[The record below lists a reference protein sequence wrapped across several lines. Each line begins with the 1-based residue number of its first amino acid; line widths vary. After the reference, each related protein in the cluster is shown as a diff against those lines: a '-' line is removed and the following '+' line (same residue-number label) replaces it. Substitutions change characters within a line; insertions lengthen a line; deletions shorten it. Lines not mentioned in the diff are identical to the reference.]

1 MNEQIKKD
9 RELLDQLG
17 KDGWMT
23 EIHER
28 WGLEGGGYRWNP
40 DNIPQQYQIKDL
52 IIKVLEA
59 QARVTQY
66 EERTRAAE
74 IVELLQVRIADQEP
88 YIQLDTSTRMVVQSE
103 LDGIRDSVLY
113 PPTL

>member
-1 MNEQIKKD
+1 MNEQTKKD
-9 RELLDQLG
+9 QNYIARMLKLLKGSNL
-17 KDGWMT
+17 T
-23 EIHER
+23 IAH
-28 WGLEGGGYRWNP
+28 
-40 DNIPQQYQIKDL
+40 NIL
-52 IIKVLEA
+52 AA
-59 QARVTQY
+59 QFRVTQY

-103 LDGIRDSVLY
+103 LDGIRDSILC